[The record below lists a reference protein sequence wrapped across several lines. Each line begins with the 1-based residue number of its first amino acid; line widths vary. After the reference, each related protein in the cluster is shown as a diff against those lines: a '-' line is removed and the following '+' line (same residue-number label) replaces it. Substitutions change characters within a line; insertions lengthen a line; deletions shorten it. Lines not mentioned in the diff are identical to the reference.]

1 MATTPGER
9 SPNLSQWEIERLFM
23 ESRRHSLERRYRGA
37 KWRRRRDIA
46 LGIFILVALPALIIG
61 AVVWVLVR

>member
-23 ESRRHSLERRYRGA
+23 ESQRTALARRHQKA
-37 KWRRRRDIA
+37 KWQRRRDIA
-46 LGIFILVALPALIIG
+46 TSTFILVVLPALIIG
-61 AVVWVLVR
+61 AAVWVLVR